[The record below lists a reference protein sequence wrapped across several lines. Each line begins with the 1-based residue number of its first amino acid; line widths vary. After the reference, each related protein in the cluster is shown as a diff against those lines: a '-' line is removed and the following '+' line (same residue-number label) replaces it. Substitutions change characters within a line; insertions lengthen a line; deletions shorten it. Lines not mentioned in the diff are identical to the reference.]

1 VTEGLHIVYV
11 SQLAPG
17 HDHSVFGSVC
27 RTARQRNTELGIAG
41 VLLFDGLR
49 FCQWLHGDRD
59 RVTQLMA
66 SITSDARHTDVSVWL
81 QALLP
86 AQDFAPQWRAG
97 FVEPEALDT
106 FAALQGAATPI
117 LLEGLAALLVQAD
130 LEPALAIPA
139 LGLTLDSRVPG
150 TPG

>member
-1 VTEGLHIVYV
+1 VTEQLHIVYV

-27 RTARQRNTELGIAG
+27 RTARQRNAESGVAG

-49 FCQWLHGDRD
+49 FCQWLHGGRD
-59 RVTQLMA
+59 AVTQLMA
-66 SITSDARHTDVSVWL
+66 SIAADVRHTDVSVWL

-97 FVEPEALDT
+97 FVEHEALDGFT
-106 FAALQGAATPI
+106 ALQGAATPT
-117 LLEGLAALLVQAD
+117 LLEGLAALLAQAD
-130 LEPALAIPA
+130 LEPVLPIPA
-139 LGLTLDSRVPG
+139 RGLTLDSRVPG
-150 TPG
+150 TAG

>member
-1 VTEGLHIVYV
+1 MTEQLHIVYV

-41 VLLFDGLR
+41 VLLFDGQR
-49 FCQWLHGDRD
+49 FCQWLHGRRD
-59 RVTQLMA
+59 AVTQLMA
-66 SITSDARHTDVSVWL
+66 SIAADVRHTDVSVWL

-86 AQDFAPQWRAG
+86 AQDFVSQWRAG
-97 FVEPEALDT
+97 FVEHEALDS
-106 FAALQGAATPI
+106 FAMLQDAAPPT
-117 LLEGLAALLVQAD
+117 LLEGLAALLAQAD
-130 LEPALAIPA
+130 LEPAMPIPA
-139 LGLTLDSRVPG
+139 LGLTLDGRVPG

>member
-1 VTEGLHIVYV
+1 VNEQLHIVYV

-49 FCQWLHGDRD
+49 FCQWLYGRPAA
-59 RVTQLMA
+59 VTQLMA
-66 SITSDARHTDVSVWL
+66 SIAADVRHTDVSVWL

-97 FVEPEALDT
+97 FVEHEVLDG
-106 FAALQGAATPI
+106 FATLQGAATPT
-117 LLEGLAALLVQAD
+117 LLEGLAALLTQAD
-130 LEPALAIPA
+130 LEPPLPIPA
-139 LGLTLDSRVPG
+139 LGLTLGSRVPG
-150 TPG
+150 APG